1 MKGTKSER
9 SLRTDLSKKH
19 SFQTFIGGGGAG
31 RGETEKEGVGGGKEG
46 GRTEKQGEE
55 EREKKEVS
63 GIMGKFSLRNNML

>member
-31 RGETEKEGVGGGKEG
+31 RGETEKGRGETEKERVGGGKEG
-46 GRTEKQGEE
+46 GRTEKQ
-55 EREKKEVS
+55 
-63 GIMGKFSLRNNML
+63 

>member
-31 RGETEKEGVGGGKEG
+31 RGETEKERVGGGKEG
-46 GRTEKQGEE
+46 GRTEKQ
-55 EREKKEVS
+55 
-63 GIMGKFSLRNNML
+63 

>member
-19 SFQTFIGGGGAG
+19 ICQTFIGGGGAG
-31 RGETEKEGVGGGKEG
+31 RGETEKERVGGGKEG
-46 GRTEKQGEE
+46 GRTEKQGE

-63 GIMGKFSLRNNML
+63 GIMGKFSLRNYVL